1 MTTAATWVERY
12 LAHLRNERR
21 LSAHTVAGYG
31 RDLEGWQAFCK
42 EQGIEYWAEV
52 EPHHV
57 RQYVAARHRQG
68 LGARSL
74 QRALSAI
81 RGFYEYLLREGSVRR
96 NPAADV
102 SAPRERRPLPKALD
116 VDQTARLMETPGDD
130 PLTVRDRAMME
141 LMYSSGLRLAE
152 LVGLSLNDLE
162 LGEGLVLVEGKGAR
176 RRMVPVGRTAIDAV
190 REWLKLRPQ
199 WAAEDE
205 TALFV
210 SRSGRRL
217 SARAFQKRL
226 RQWGIRQGL
235 NQRVHPHM
243 LRHAFA
249 SHMLE
254 SSGDLRA
261 IQELLG
267 HADIATTQVYTHLD
281 FQHLAEVYD
290 RAHPRARRKKD

>member
-1 MTTAATWVERY
+1 MTDRGNWVDRY
-12 LAHLRNERR
+12 LAHLRYERR
-21 LSAHTVAGYG
+21 LSPHTVAGYG
-31 RDLEGWQAFCK
+31 RDLAAWQAFCK
-42 EQGIEYWAEV
+42 EQEIEYWAEV
-52 EPHHV
+52 EPHQV

-74 QRALSAI
+74 QRALSAV
-81 RGFYEYLLREGSVRR
+81 RGFYEYLLREGSVER

-102 SAPRERRPLPKALD
+102 SAPREGRPLPKALD
-116 VDQTARLMETPGDD
+116 VDQTARLMDTQGDD

-152 LVGLSLNDLE
+152 LVGLSLTDLE
-162 LGEGLVLVEGKGAR
+162 LGEGLVQVEGKGAR
-176 RRMVPVGRTAIDAV
+176 RRMVPVGRTAIHAV
-190 REWLKLRPQ
+190 REWLKHRPQ
-199 WAAEDE
+199 WAARDE

-267 HADIATTQVYTHLD
+267 HSDIATTQIYTHLD